1 MWTSAKPPKKMGEG
15 ERHLSIQVRQYNQTM
30 RGVAFG
36 KGEWADEMSQ
46 AVGPISI
53 CFQPT
58 INRFQGR
65 ESVEFQLLDWHPAET
80 P

>member
-1 MWTSAKPPKKMGEG
+1 MGEG
-15 ERHLSIQVRQYNQTM
+15 ERHLSILVRHFGEKM

-36 KGEWADEMSQ
+36 KAEWADEM
-46 AVGPISI
+46 VKVGGPISI

-58 INRFQGR
+58 INRYQGR
-65 ESVEFQLLDWHPAET
+65 ESVEFHLLDGQPTEDR